1 MLTFLFFTIYNRFNF
16 NQPYRKTMEYC
27 LRPRRSMLYVPGCN
41 QHYLD
46 RARTLAADS
55 VILDLGDPILVDA
68 KLQSRDNVV
77 AAVKQGGYGSREV
90 VVRVNNLDS
99 IWGHDDIKAVANI
112 GADAIL
118 FPNIESAEHVH
129 TALKLLD
136 AAGGSHM
143 PIMVMIESPLAV
155 LNAKEIASAS
165 DRITCIVMATS
176 DLISQLHARVT
187 HERSAILTSLSLVI
201 LAARAYGRCVI
212 DGITSDF
219 KNMHSFEYACRLGR
233 DMGLDG
239 KSLVHPAQIAYCND
253 AYTPKA
259 AEVAN
264 ARLIIKALQEAN
276 EGGLGT
282 VVVNDK
288 LVEQHHVKA
297 AQRLLKL
304 SDMIAELEED
314 FI

>member
-1 MLTFLFFTIYNRFNF
+1 M
-16 NQPYRKTMEYC
+16 PYP

-41 QHYLD
+41 THYLE

-77 AAVKQGGYGSREV
+77 QAVKQGGYGKREV
-90 VVRVNNLDS
+90 VIRVNDLDS
-99 IWGHDDIKAVANI
+99 LWGHDDIQAVANV

-118 FPNIESAEHVH
+118 FPNIESREDVLRA
-129 TALKLLD
+129 KQLLD
-136 AAGGSHM
+136 DAGGSHVPM
-143 PIMVMIESPLAV
+143 MVMIESPLAV
-155 LNAKEIASAS
+155 LNAKEIAAAS
-165 DRITCIVMATS
+165 DRVICMVMATS

-201 LAARAYGRCVI
+201 LAARAYGKGVI

-219 KNMHSFEYACRLGR
+219 KNMHSFEYACRIGR
-233 DMGLDG
+233 DIGMDG

-253 AYTPKA
+253 AYTPQRS
-259 AEVAN
+259 EVEH
-264 ARLIIKALQEAN
+264 ARLIIKALKEAN
-276 EGGLGT
+276 EAGRGT

-288 LVEQHHVKA
+288 LVEHHHIKA
-297 AQRLLKL
+297 AQRLIQLAEAI
-304 SDMIAELEED
+304 SELEEE

>member
-1 MLTFLFFTIYNRFNF
+1 
-16 NQPYRKTMEYC
+16 MEYC

-41 QHYLD
+41 THYLE

-68 KLQSRDNVV
+68 KIQSRDNVV
-77 AAVKQGGYGSREV
+77 AAVKAGGYGGREV

-118 FPNIESAEHVH
+118 FPNIESREDVLQAQ
-129 TALKLLD
+129 KLLD
-136 AAGGSHM
+136 DAGGSHM
-143 PIMVMIESPLAV
+143 PMMVMIESPIAV

-165 DRITCIVMATS
+165 DRIICMVMATS
-176 DLISQLHARVT
+176 DLISQLHAHVT

-212 DGITSDF
+212 DGISSDF

-233 DMGLDG
+233 DMGMDG

-264 ARLIIKALQEAN
+264 ARAIIKALKEAN
-276 EGGLGT
+276 ESGRGT

-288 LVEQHHVKA
+288 LVEHHHIKA
-297 AQRLLKL
+297 AQRLIHLHEAIIEL
-304 SDMIAELEED
+304 AED
-314 FI
+314 YI

>member
-1 MLTFLFFTIYNRFNF
+1 
-16 NQPYRKTMEYC
+16 MEYC

-41 QHYLD
+41 THYLE

-55 VILDLGDPILVDA
+55 VILDLGDPILIDA
-68 KLQSRDNVV
+68 KIQSRENVV
-77 AAVKQGGYGSREV
+77 AAVKKGGYGKREV
-90 VVRVNNLDS
+90 VIRVNDLDS
-99 IWGHDDIKAVANI
+99 IWGADDIKAVANI

-118 FPNIESAEHVH
+118 FPNVESREDVLRAQQ
-129 TALKLLD
+129 ALD
-136 AAGGSHM
+136 EAGGSHM
-143 PIMVMIESPLAV
+143 PIMVMIESPIAV

-165 DRITCIVMATS
+165 DRIICIVMATS
-176 DLISQLHARVT
+176 DLISQLHAHVT

-259 AEVAN
+259 TEIAH
-264 ARLIIKALQEAN
+264 AREIIKALKEAN
-276 EGGLGT
+276 ASGQGT

-288 LVEQHHVKA
+288 LVEHHHIKA
-297 AQRLLKL
+297 AQRLIQLHEA
-304 SDMIAELEED
+304 IAELEEE

>member
-1 MLTFLFFTIYNRFNF
+1 MENR
-16 NQPYRKTMEYC
+16 

-41 QHYLD
+41 THYLE
-46 RARTLAADS
+46 RAKTLAADC

-68 KLQSRDNVV
+68 KIESRENVV
-77 AAVKQGGYGSREV
+77 RSVKAGGYGAREV
-90 VVRVNNLDS
+90 VVRVNDLDS
-99 IWGHDDIKAVANI
+99 LWGPDDIKAVANI

-118 FPNIESAEHVH
+118 FPNIESREDVIKAQE
-129 TALKLLD
+129 ALD
-136 AAGGSHM
+136 NAGGTEM
-143 PIMVMIESPLAV
+143 PMMVMIESPLAV

-165 DRITCIVMATS
+165 DRVVCIVMATS
-176 DLISQLHARVT
+176 DLISQLHAHIT
-187 HERSAILTSLSLVI
+187 HERSAVLTSLSLVI
-201 LAARAYGRCVI
+201 LAARAYGKGVI

-233 DMGLDG
+233 DIGMDG

-259 AEVAN
+259 VEIAN
-264 ARLIIKALQEAN
+264 AREIIKALKEAN
-276 EGGLGT
+276 EAGRGT

-288 LVEQHHVKA
+288 LVEQHNIKA
-297 AQRLLKL
+297 AQRLIQLHEA
-304 SDMIAELEED
+304 IVELEED

>member
-1 MLTFLFFTIYNRFNF
+1 
-16 NQPYRKTMEYC
+16 MEYC

-304 SDMIAELEED
+304 SDMIADLEED